1 MNAISCV
8 VLRIA
13 DNSLVRWARCGMQ
26 IDPGPGIT
34 NFLCLEVYE
43 VDASTGQRD
52 RHDHIA
58 SRGAVKKRINA
69 LSQ

>member
-1 MNAISCV
+1 
-8 VLRIA
+8 
-13 DNSLVRWARCGMQ
+13 MQ